1 MRGCTTAAL
10 AAEVAATSRG
20 AGACSHFF
28 HGQDHVNLQSFTR
41 AFRDMGIPLKA
52 RDAKLLF
59 DKFDV
64 NRTGTVDCREFL
76 QSVFGRVSLQLA
88 GCVETQTSLTR
99 RE

>member
-1 MRGCTTAAL
+1 
-10 AAEVAATSRG
+10 
-20 AGACSHFF
+20 
-28 HGQDHVNLQSFTR
+28 
-41 AFRDMGIPLKA
+41 MGIPLKA